1 MKSTGLEDL
10 IEMCFKNGLFT
21 DSEKKDANKIRIT
34 VNKILHRGATIS
46 KEEAYDYI
54 KKTYRII
61 ETLYTEH
68 QKIILIHNIFTSF
81 LNFG

>member
-21 DSEKKDANKIRIT
+21 DSEKKDANKIRVT
-34 VNKILHRGATIS
+34 VNKILHRGATIA

-61 ETLYTEH
+61 ETLYT
-68 QKIILIHNIFTSF
+68 
-81 LNFG
+81 